1 MLGLNLADLLYV
13 IGMIEL
19 LLFGVG
25 VWWLRCHI
33 ISFFFLFFGRDRY
46 SLHKCNDNNLKEM

>member
-25 VWWLRCHI
+25 YGGIGV
-33 ISFFFLFFGRDRY
+33 ISFLIIAACYARFA
-46 SLHKCNDNNLKEM
+46 